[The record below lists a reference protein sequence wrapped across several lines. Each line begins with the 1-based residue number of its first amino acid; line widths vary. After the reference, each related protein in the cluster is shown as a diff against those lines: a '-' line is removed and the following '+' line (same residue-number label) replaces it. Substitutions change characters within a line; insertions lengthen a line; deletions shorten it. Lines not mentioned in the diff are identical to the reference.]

1 MLNINI
7 DFEKETGLDAIDPL
21 GDLTISDGISTIAI
35 KATFL
40 DSWLAA
46 LISGYN
52 QSRDAS
58 RVTVEISEE
67 PQSLLIEVTPAGLLS
82 ISCENQKLLPQPPQ
96 DLKDALR
103 DAAKTL
109 LKALGS
115 LPDSQRNT
123 FLDPI
128 REFISNG
135 SNGAGSVG

>member
-21 GDLTISDGISTIAI
+21 GDLTISDGISSIAI
-35 KATFL
+35 KTTYL

-52 QSRDAS
+52 QSRDAN
-58 RVTVEISEE
+58 RVAVEISEE
-67 PQSLLIEVTPAGLLS
+67 PQPLLIEVTPAGLLS
-82 ISCENQKLLPQPPQ
+82 ISYENQTLVPQPPQ
-96 DLKDALR
+96 DLKAALR
-103 DAAKTL
+103 GAAQYL
-109 LKALGS
+109 LKALDS

-128 REFISNG
+128 REFISTE
-135 SNGAGSVG
+135 SNGTGSGG